1 MMHHHTHANKHHR
14 GYGEEPL
21 FRVRVLTLPRVD
33 ESLGAAHVLEALL
46 EGAGLEGEQAALV
59 EELGGLPQLRVHAG
73 EQARVAGEPLR
84 LGDAEGVAE
93 HDVLPVADDGVAADG
108 VGVVGD
114 EVAAAVHG
122 AGGVGPGAHW
132 VDGLGGDII
141 SMKCVKRK

>member
-1 MMHHHTHANKHHR
+1 MQTNTTTAGGMVKDHSS
-14 GYGEEPL
+14 ESESS
-21 FRVRVLTLPRVD
+21 TLPRVN

-73 EQARVAGEPLR
+73 EEAGVAGEPLR

-108 VGVVGD
+108 VGVVGY
-114 EVAAAVHG
+114 
-122 AGGVGPGAHW
+122 
-132 VDGLGGDII
+132 
-141 SMKCVKRK
+141 

>member
-1 MMHHHTHANKHHR
+1 MQTNTTGVEDHSSE
-14 GYGEEPL
+14 YGS
-21 FRVRVLTLPRVD
+21 LPRIN
-33 ESLGAAHVLEALL
+33 ESLSTTHVLEALL

-108 VGVVGD
+108 VGVVGY
-114 EVAAAVHG
+114 EVAAAVHW

-132 VDGLGGDII
+132 VDCLGGVVV
-141 SMKCVKRK
+141 SMKYVTSNKRKGG